1 MNKVQITDTVNIIEK
16 SNKEQIEN
24 FFLSVYP
31 LSHLVSHGLGHHRRV
46 WEYAKELLT
55 ISAIPED
62 CIDKKFILNTIIA
75 CYFHDIGMA
84 EEPGTSHGV
93 PGKKLCAEFLT
104 ANNMNIAVFKD
115 ALEAIGHHDDKE
127 YLTHPVD
134 NKVLDIL
141 STADDLDAFGITG
154 IYRYTEIYLKRGIS
168 FQDIGRMIIKNAV
181 SRFENL
187 EKRIKLPPEYI
198 LIQRERCNY
207 LLDFFREYNK
217 LLDSCDFTSSSPSG
231 HCGIIQLLAENDI
244 SDLANN
250 PEKYTKDRFIIS
262 FFSHLHLENELI

>member
-1 MNKVQITDTVNIIEK
+1 MNKVQITETVNIIEK

-31 LSHLVSHGLGHHRRV
+31 LNHLVSHGLDHHRRV

-62 CIDKKFILNTIIA
+62 CIDKNFISNTIIA
-75 CYFHDIGMA
+75 CYFHDMGMA
-84 EEPGTSHGV
+84 VEPGTRHGAH
-93 PGKKLCAEFLT
+93 GEKLCAEFLT

-115 ALEAIGHHDDKE
+115 ALDAIGHHDDKE
-127 YLTHPVD
+127 YLTHPAD

-168 FQDIGRMIIKNAV
+168 FQDIGRMIIKNALT
-181 SRFENL
+181 RFENL
-187 EKRIKLPPEYI
+187 EKRMKLPAEYI
-198 LIQRERCNY
+198 LTHRKRCNY

-217 LLDSCDFTSSSPSG
+217 QMNSCDFASPYPAA
-231 HCGIIQLLAENDI
+231 HCGIIKLLADNDI
-244 SDLANN
+244 RDLSNN

-262 FFSHLHLENELI
+262 FFSNLYAENELI